1 MAAHLDVAQQDAS
14 LILTISNPGVRN
26 ALSPDIYPALEAAL
40 ARAATDSTIASV
52 IITGADGFFS
62 AGGDLRRLLANRS
75 EPPSVQASSI
85 DRLHAMISAVI
96 ACPKPV
102 IAAVECAAA
111 GAGYSLALACDLIVA
126 AQDAKFVMAYVNVG
140 LSPDGGG
147 SWQVLAA
154 LPRRLA
160 MEQLLTGAPLLA
172 SRLYEVGAINQICAA
187 GTALEHALALASKIG
202 ALSPH
207 AVSAA
212 KKLAQDAGSRT
223 LKDHMNFEKDSFVE
237 CLHGPEAGEAINAF
251 LAKRAPR
258 FGHQLDG

>member
-1 MAAHLDVAQQDAS
+1 MAASLDVTLRDAA
-14 LILTISNPGVRN
+14 LILTMSNPGVRN
-26 ALSPDIYPALEAAL
+26 ALSPDMYPALEAAL
-40 ARAATDSTIASV
+40 RRAATESSITAV

-75 EPPSVQASSI
+75 EPPSVQEASI
-85 DRLHAMISAVI
+85 DRLHAMIAAVK

-102 IAAVECAAA
+102 IAAVEGAAA

-126 AQDAKFVMAYVNVG
+126 AEDAKFVMAYVNVG

-154 LPRRLA
+154 LPRQLA
-160 MEQLLTGAPLLA
+160 MEQLLTGAPFLA
-172 SRLYEVGAINQICAA
+172 SRLHAVGAINEVCETGAA
-187 GTALEHALALASKIG
+187 LSKAEALAKRIG

-212 KKLAQDAGSRT
+212 KKLANGATHRT
-223 LKDHMNFEKDSFVE
+223 LKEHMEFEKNSFVA
-237 CLHGPEAGEAINAF
+237 CLHGAQAGEAIDAF
-251 LAKRAPR
+251 LAKRKPR
-258 FGHQLDG
+258 FGPDIDG